1 MSRRHY
7 IGILIISFATLLLEL
22 ALTRVLS
29 VALWYHFGFL
39 VISTALLGFG
49 ASGVALAL
57 WTDLRERAQLDQ
69 SLALLSI
76 AFGIATIGS
85 FWVMQHIPFDPFSQ
99 RASLTHDAVMLPLYY
114 LALAFPFFWSG
125 LAIALLLTR
134 GADRVN
140 RLYAADLLGAGAG
153 CAALAVVIPFLGG
166 SGTVMLAA
174 TFGFVAAAVFGFK
187 EARRL
192 ALTAMTLGAIALVL
206 APAGDRILPVTVA
219 ASKGHSLLPA
229 PPRPAP
235 IYTAWNAISRVD
247 VYPLPADP
255 AKGWPGP
262 GYGIVIDGGTA
273 ASGMGD
279 LSAGVQ
285 HWLNTAD
292 YRPPGLAYI
301 GKEHPRVLILGSGA
315 GREVLEALYFKASS
329 VTAVEINP
337 IINDIVSQRM
347 RGTFGGLFDDPAVRL
362 VTAEGRSFVRRSNE
376 TYDVILSVQTF
387 SNAALTAGAL
397 GMAENYMF
405 TREAVEDYLER
416 LSPDGVLLITRP
428 PSQVARLFTTMREVF
443 ERTGRGSPAQH
454 LLVFRG
460 PLMPWGNRGD
470 HTVFMLKKSPWT
482 RSEMSVLL
490 ERLSADGSGAA
501 RRSPEILYS
510 PFSDK
515 GSGRYS
521 DLYYEIVGT
530 PDLARLYAAQPVD
543 ISPSTDDR
551 PFFNQQARWSRVV
564 LRGLNETGTTS
575 GTEGMLILLLVQATG
590 IAALLILIP
599 LVRFARLGLR
609 TAGCWSYLVYF
620 AGLGLGFIM
629 IEIALLQRFTLFL
642 GEPIYAFAAI
652 LGSLLIFTG
661 AGAYVGERLSRGAG
675 RRVGIVLPAALAVL
689 TATALVMPWVFNA
702 ALGLGL
708 PLRVVLSAAL
718 VAPLGLVLGMPF
730 PLGLVVVG
738 AGAPGLLPWAWGV
751 NGFFTVIG
759 SVVAML
765 IGMIFG
771 FSTVLIVAGGCYVVS
786 LLAARLG
793 GWPGVGSTT

>member
-7 IGILIISFATLLLEL
+7 IGIAVISFATLLLEL

-57 WTDLRERAQLDQ
+57 WTGLRERASLDRT
-69 SLALLSI
+69 LTVLSG
-76 AFGIATIGS
+76 AFGITTIAS
-85 FWVMQHIPFDPFSQ
+85 FWAMQHIPFDPFSQ
-99 RASLTHDAVMLPLYY
+99 QGALAHDAVMLPLYY

-134 GADRVN
+134 GAQRVN
-140 RLYAADLLGAGAG
+140 RLYAADLVGAGAG
-153 CAALAVVIPFLGG
+153 CAALALVMPVLGG
-166 SGTVMLAA
+166 SGTVILAA
-174 TFGFVAAAVFGFK
+174 VFGFIAAAVFGLR
-187 EARRL
+187 ESRRL
-192 ALTAMTLGAIALVL
+192 MLAALALGAIALVL
-206 APAGDRILPVTVA
+206 APLGDRVLPITVA
-219 ASKGHSLLPA
+219 ASKGHPMLPA

-235 IYTAWNAISRVD
+235 LYTAWNAISRVD
-247 VYPLPADP
+247 VYPLAADP

-262 GYGIVIDGGTA
+262 GFGIVIDGGTA
-273 ASGMGD
+273 ATGMGD

-285 HWLNTAD
+285 HWLHSPD

-301 GKEHPRVLILGSGA
+301 GKKHPRVLVLGSGA

-337 IINDIVSQRM
+337 IINDIVSQKM
-347 RGTFGGLFDDPAVRL
+347 RGAFGGLFDNPAVRL

-405 TREAVEDYLER
+405 TREAVGDYLER

-443 ERTGRGSPAQH
+443 ERSGRGSPAQH
-454 LLVFRG
+454 LLVFQG
-460 PLMPWGNRGD
+460 PLMPWGPRAD

-482 RSEMSVLL
+482 RAEVSALA
-490 ERLSADGSGAA
+490 ERLSTEGPAPGRPGS
-501 RRSPEILYS
+501 EILYS
-510 PFSDK
+510 PFHPK
-515 GSGRYS
+515 GVSSHSELYEQILS
-521 DLYYEIVGT
+521 TTDLGKF
-530 PDLARLYAAQPVD
+530 YAAQPLD

-551 PFFNQQARWSRVV
+551 PFFNQQARWSQIWF
-564 LRGLNETGTTS
+564 RGLNQTGATA
-575 GTEGMLILLLVQATG
+575 GTESMLILLLIQATV
-590 IAALLILIP
+590 IAALLILFP
-599 LVRFARLGLR
+599 LVRFSRRGLR
-609 TAGCWSYLVYF
+609 TAGCWSYLAYF

-629 IEIALLQRFTLFL
+629 IEIVLLQRFTLFL
-642 GEPIYAFAAI
+642 GEPIYAFAVV
-652 LGSLLIFTG
+652 LGSLLVFTG
-661 AGAYVGERLSRGAG
+661 VGAYLGERLSRRAG
-675 RRVGIVLPAALAVL
+675 GGVGTALPAVLAVL
-689 TATALVMPWVFNA
+689 VTTAFAMPWIFNA
-702 ALGLGL
+702 TLGLGL
-708 PLRVVLSAAL
+708 PWRVVISAAL

-730 PLGLVVVG
+730 PLGLVAVGVG
-738 AGAPGLLPWAWGV
+738 APALLPWAWGV

-765 IGMIFG
+765 LGMMFG
-771 FSTVLIVAGGCYVVS
+771 FTTVLVVAGACYVMCW
-786 LLAARLG
+786 AAAHVG
-793 GWPGVGSTT
+793 GWQAS